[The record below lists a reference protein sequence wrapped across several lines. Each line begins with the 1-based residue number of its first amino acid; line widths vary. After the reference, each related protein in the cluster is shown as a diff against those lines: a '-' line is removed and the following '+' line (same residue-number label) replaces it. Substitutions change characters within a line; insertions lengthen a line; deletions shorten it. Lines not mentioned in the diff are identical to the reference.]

1 MQVDSWEV
9 KEVLRLSQLAAQQKQ
24 PFFQQRADL
33 VSRIDNFWKNALIN
47 SRLRDHISE
56 ADRNVLEYLESVCLL
71 TSLYY

>member
-9 KEVLRLSQLAAQQKQ
+9 KEVLRLSRLAAQKKQ

-33 VSRIDNFWKNALIN
+33 VSRIDKFWKNALIN

-56 ADRNVLEYLESVCLL
+56 ADRNILEYLESVRPL
-71 TSLYY
+71 TSFHY